1 MAKKVLRPVSHDE
14 QLSIVEHLDE
24 LRTRLILC
32 LGAIFVVFGLCF
44 WQNDRVLD
52 ILNEPVK
59 NAAKPSKTGTDPLER
74 SAVFQQSLQRQLTAN
89 AAALRALAV
98 DEELGADTRA
108 AALAAA
114 EESERTARLT
124 PPNQVKK
131 PITTG
136 VGEPFFATFKV
147 AGYAALLITLPL
159 ILWQLYGFI
168 LPAFSPTERR
178 VALPLMSMVP
188 FLFYGGVAFAYLV
201 VLPKAIDVLQNFND
215 DQFDILIQ
223 ATDLYSFVAMICIA
237 MGALFQIPVVI
248 LLLTR
253 MGIVSVAQLRKNR
266 RYAILAIAVLAMFLP
281 GTDPISM
288 GLAML
293 PLLVLYE
300 ASILLAALLARRE
313 ARDDEALEL
322 D

>member
-1 MAKKVLRPVSHDE
+1 MAKKVLRPVAHDE

-32 LGAIFVVFGLCF
+32 LAAIAVVFGLCF

-59 NAAKPSKTGTDPLER
+59 QAAAPSKTGTDPLER
-74 SAVFQQSLQRQLTAN
+74 AAVFQQSLREQLVAS
-89 AAALRALAV
+89 ALALRAIASDDDLTPR
-98 DEELGADTRA
+98 TRR

-114 EESERTARLT
+114 EQSERTAELT
-124 PPNQVKK
+124 PPAGVKK
-131 PITTG
+131 PVTLG

-159 ILWQLYGFI
+159 ILWQLYGFV

-188 FLFYGGVAFAYLV
+188 FLFYAGVAFAYFV

-223 ATDLYSFVAMICIA
+223 ATDLYSFAVMVCIA

-253 MGIVSVAQLRKNR
+253 MGIVSVAQLRRNR

-313 ARDDEALEL
+313 SARDDALDL

>member
-1 MAKKVLRPVSHDE
+1 MAKKVLRPVAHDE
-14 QLSIVEHLDE
+14 QLSLVEHLDE
-24 LRTRLILC
+24 LRSRLIISVC
-32 LGAIFVVFGLCF
+32 AIIVVFGLCF
-44 WQNDRVLD
+44 WQNDAVLD
-52 ILNEPVK
+52 IVNEPVK
-59 NAAKPSKTGTDPLER
+59 DAASPQKAGNDPLEQAGR
-74 SAVFQQSLQRQLTAN
+74 HNQEVRRALLAN
-89 AAALRALAV
+89 AALFRAIAEQEGTSPEARTLAV
-98 DEELGADTRA
+98 EAATRAERA
-108 AALAAA
+108 AAL
-114 EESERTARLT
+114 T
-124 PPNQVKK
+124 PPQGRKK
-131 PITTG
+131 PVTLR

-159 ILWQLYGFI
+159 LLWQLYGFI

-178 VALPLMSMVP
+178 VAVPLMSMVP
-188 FLFYGGVAFAYLV
+188 FLFYAGVAFAYFV
-201 VLPKAIDVLQNFND
+201 VLPSAVDVLQNFND

-223 ATDLYSFVAMICIA
+223 ATDLYSFSVMVCLA
-237 MGALFQIPVVI
+237 MGGLFQIPVVI

-253 MGIVSVAQLRKNR
+253 MGIVSVAQLRKHR

-313 ARDDEALEL
+313 AARDDALEL

>member
-1 MAKKVLRPVSHDE
+1 MAKKVLRPVAHDE

-24 LRTRLILC
+24 LRSRLIIC
-32 LGAIFVVFGLCF
+32 ISAIFVVFAVAF

-52 ILNEPVK
+52 IVNEPVK
-59 NAAKPSKTGTDPLER
+59 NAAAPAKSGNDPLER
-74 SAVFQQSLQRQLTAN
+74 TAVFQQSLRAQLLAN
-89 AAALRALAV
+89 AAALRALAA
-98 DEELGADTRA
+98 DEDVGARTRR
-108 AALAAA
+108 AALASA
-114 EESERTARLT
+114 EQSERTARLT
-124 PPNQVKK
+124 PPEVVKK
-131 PITTG
+131 PVTLR

-147 AGYAALLITLPL
+147 AGYAALLVTLPL
-159 ILWQLYGFI
+159 LLWQLYAFV

-178 VALPLMSMVP
+178 VAVPLMSMVP
-188 FLFYGGVAFAYLV
+188 FLFYAGVAFAYFV

-223 ATDLYSFVAMICIA
+223 ATDLYSFSVMVCIA
-237 MGALFQIPVVI
+237 MGALFQIPVAI

-253 MGIVSVAQLRKNR
+253 MGIVSVEQLRRNR
-266 RYAILAIAVLAMFLP
+266 RYAILVIAVLAMFLP

-313 ARDDEALEL
+313 AARDDALEL